1 MKPLKLA
8 KEEKELLIE
17 DLQGYLELDHNIELG
32 RLATEQLIDY
42 MLQQLVA
49 PIYNQAIEDA
59 GKTLMER
66 MSSLEEDL
74 YAMKMTKKITRR

>member
-17 DLQGYLELDHNIELG
+17 DLQGHLELDHNIELG

-42 MLQQLVA
+42 MLQQLAA

-74 YAMKMTKKITRR
+74 YAMKMTKKIIRR

>member
-17 DLQGYLELDHNIELG
+17 DLQGHLELDHNIELG
-32 RLATEQLIDY
+32 RLASEQLIDY
-42 MLQQLVA
+42 MLQQLAA

-74 YAMKMTKKITRR
+74 YAMKMTKKTTRR

>member
-17 DLQGYLELDHNIELG
+17 DLQGHLELDHNVELG

-42 MLQQLVA
+42 MLQQLAA

-74 YAMKMTKKITRR
+74 YAMKMSKKITRR